1 MRAFFKNSVIN
12 GLIGVNQMIGA
23 KVKMVYHA
31 FGLKIKSTIPLPEL
45 VVSKDSIETIEVN
58 IDIAELNELWAEKDI
73 PPGKFYVD
81 DQMVMFRIP
90 ETATFLIEK
99 GEKILVSPMKESD
112 DNKIR
117 LYILGTC
124 MGALLMQRKVMALH
138 GSAIAIDGKAYAFIG
153 HSGAGKSTL
162 ASTFVNKG
170 YQLLSDDI
178 IPVVMDK
185 EGRPFV
191 IPTYPQQKLWQETL
205 QNFGWDSSI
214 FTPLFER
221 ETKFAIPVHSS
232 YCKEPLPLGG
242 VFEIARTEEDHV
254 RIVPI
259 QSLERFQTLYDHT
272 FRYSLIPLLGL
283 MEWHF
288 TESAGI
294 IKKIEMY
301 QVLRPFDSFTAPEM
315 VEKILKELCQE

>member
-1 MRAFFKNSVIN
+1 
-12 GLIGVNQMIGA
+12 MIGA
-23 KVKMVYHA
+23 KAKMVYHA

-45 VVSKDSIETIEVN
+45 VVSEESFEMNEVN
-58 IDIAELNELWAEKDI
+58 IDIAELNELWAEKEI
-73 PPGKFYVD
+73 QPGKFFVD

-162 ASTFVNKG
+162 ASTFVNHG

-185 EGRPFV
+185 EGCPFV
-191 IPTYPQQKLWQETL
+191 IPTYPQQKLWQESL
-205 QNFGWDSSI
+205 QNFGMDSSV

-232 YCKEPLPLGG
+232 YCKEQLPLAG
-242 VFEIARTEEDHV
+242 VFEITRAEEDRV
-254 RIVPI
+254 KIGPI
-259 QSLERFQTLYDHT
+259 QSLERFETLYNHT
-272 FRYSLIPLLGL
+272 FRYSLIQLLGL

-294 IKKIEMY
+294 IKKIKMY
-301 QVLRPFDSFTAPEM
+301 QVQRPIDGFTAPEM
-315 VEKILKELCQE
+315 VEKILKELC